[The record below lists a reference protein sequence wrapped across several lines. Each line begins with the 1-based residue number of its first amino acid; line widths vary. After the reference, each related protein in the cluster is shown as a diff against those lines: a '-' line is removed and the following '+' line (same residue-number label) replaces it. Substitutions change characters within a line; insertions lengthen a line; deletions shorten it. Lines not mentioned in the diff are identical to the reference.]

1 MVLGTRTREG
11 GLPAGVAAAA
21 GGVPRR
27 DPSLDVLIVEDS
39 RSQLVIMESV
49 LRSHGHKTRTATTG
63 ADARLQI
70 AERVPDLMLLDVV
83 LPDCSGIELISPVR
97 EAAGDRWV
105 PIVLMS
111 AGDASDE
118 VLQGLDLGADDFLLK
133 PIHPGLLNAKI
144 CSMQQIARN
153 NAKLKEVAQMLER
166 YREGA
171 EVELQLARNL
181 IQHMI
186 KRDGLRDAA
195 LEWYVLPSAKFSGDI
210 VASIRREDD
219 KLYVLF
225 ADASGHGLA
234 AAISGLPALQVFY
247 AMSAKGVRV
256 GEIGREMNQKLK
268 EYLPMGRYLA
278 ALLLSVDF
286 SKREVE
292 IWNGGM
298 PAGLMLA
305 EGGALATD
313 ALNPRHLPLGVAP
326 HDLFDPGSVTFTW
339 EQPTRLLFFSDGLIE
354 AVDPAGEVFGQ
365 NRLMNV
371 ASRHSGPGLI
381 ARILNALRMHMKGTA
396 PHDDVSVLS
405 ITLP

>member
-1 MVLGTRTREG
+1 M
-11 GLPAGVAAAA
+11 
-21 GGVPRR
+21 
-27 DPSLDVLIVEDS
+27 DVLIVEDS
-39 RSQLVIMESV
+39 HSQLVMMESV
-49 LRSHGHKTRTATTG
+49 LRSFGHRPRTAATG
-63 ADARLQI
+63 AEARSQI
-70 AERVPDLMLLDVV
+70 EAGIPDLMLLDLV
-83 LPDCSGIELISPVR
+83 LPDCSGIDLIKPLRV
-97 EAAGDRWV
+97 AAGERWV

-111 AGDASDE
+111 AGDASEE
-118 VLQGLDLGADDFLLK
+118 VLQGLGVGADDFMVK
-133 PIHPGLLNAKI
+133 PIHPGLLQAKI
-144 CSMQQIARN
+144 SSLQQIERN
-153 NAKLKEVAQMLER
+153 NAKLKDVAQMLER

-186 KRDGLRDAA
+186 RRDGLRDAA

-210 VASIRREDD
+210 VASIRPEGE

-247 AMSAKGVRV
+247 AMSGKGLRV

-286 SKREVE
+286 SRRQVDV
-292 IWNGGM
+292 WNGGM
-298 PAGLMLA
+298 PPGFMLA
-305 EGGALATD
+305 GGNALATD
-313 ALNPRHLPLGVAP
+313 VLNPRQLPLGVAP
-326 HDLFDPGSVTFTW
+326 ADLFDAESVSFTW
-339 EQPTRLLFFSDGLIE
+339 EVPTRLLFFSDGLIE
-354 AVDPAGEVFGQ
+354 AVDPDGEAFGQ
-365 NRLMNV
+365 NRLMQV
-371 ASRHSGPGLI
+371 AMRHTGPGLI
-381 ARILNALRMHMKGTA
+381 ARILNALRMHMKGAA